1 MDEAAEVEVVVE
13 REEAEPVA
21 IRRDKATTAGTIGVA
36 GRTVKTGIL
45 ATAEV
50 AAAEPVRTGW
60 VAIMA
65 EPSEGMISNSGL
77 AVLRVVDVVE
87 VADPDGPAE
96 AQATAEVVVVAA
108 GIKQEEER
116 VLEGAV
122 RLGRTRP
129 HATQDT
135 TSCELPDK
143 LGRFS
148 KRSPPLTP
156 PPPVSHPVQSTAAA
170 LRVASP

>member
-1 MDEAAEVEVVVE
+1 VEW
-13 REEAEPVA
+13 EEAEPVA
-21 IRRDKATTAGTIGVA
+21 ILRVKVITAGTIGAA
-36 GRTVKTGIL
+36 GRTVRTGIQ

-50 AAAEPVRTGW
+50 AVAEPVRTGW
-60 VAIMA
+60 AAIMA
-65 EPSEGMISNSGL
+65 EPSAGMISNSGL
-77 AVLRVVDVVE
+77 AVPRAVDVVE
-87 VADPDGPAE
+87 VAEPGGPAE
-96 AQATAEVVVVAA
+96 VQATAEVVAVAA
-108 GIKQEEER
+108 EIKQEAER
-116 VLEGAV
+116 VPEGAV

-148 KRSPPLTP
+148 KRSPPSTP
-156 PPPVSHPVQSTAAA
+156 PPPVFHPVESTTAA